1 LNRRRTTSSIL
12 LACWTAF
19 IVFAVVPIGRYREQ
33 PARRQIAW
41 IPFVSR
47 PVTLRDIA
55 RNVLLY
61 VPFGYLQ
68 ARALVHATAW
78 RALAYSAALSAGTEA
93 TQVYSR
99 GRYPS
104 TTDVVCN
111 VLGAMAGFAWARQR
125 TSRPPYPA
133 SGTPVSTDR

>member
-1 LNRRRTTSSIL
+1 VNRRRITPSIL
-12 LACWTAF
+12 LACWTAV

-33 PARRQIAW
+33 PTGRQIAW

-47 PVTLRDIA
+47 PVTLGDIA

-61 VPFGYLQ
+61 LPFGYLQ
-68 ARALVHATAW
+68 ARALIYPTAW
-78 RALAYSAALSAGTEA
+78 RALVYSTALSAGTEA

-104 TTDVVCN
+104 ITDVVCN
-111 VLGAMAGFAWARQR
+111 VIGAMAGFAWARR
-125 TSRPPYPA
+125 RASRPPYPA
-133 SGTPVSTDR
+133 ADTPVSADR

>member
-1 LNRRRTTSSIL
+1 MNRPRTTPSIL
-12 LACWTAF
+12 LVCWTAA

-33 PARRQIAW
+33 PARQQIAW
-41 IPFVSR
+41 VPFVSR
-47 PVTLRDIA
+47 PVTPQDIA
-55 RNVLLY
+55 RNLLLY

-68 ARALVHATAW
+68 ARALVYLTAW

-111 VLGAMAGFAWARQR
+111 VIGAMAGFAWARHR
-125 TSRPPYPA
+125 TRPPYRTA
-133 SGTPVSTDR
+133 GTPVNADR

>member
-1 LNRRRTTSSIL
+1 LNRHRTTPSIL
-12 LACWTAF
+12 LACWTVV

-33 PARRQIAW
+33 PARQQIAW

-47 PVTLRDIA
+47 PVTLSDIA
-55 RNVLLY
+55 RNILLY

-68 ARALVHATAW
+68 VRAVVHPTVG

-111 VLGAMAGFAWARQR
+111 VIGAMAGFAWARLR

-133 SGTPVSTDR
+133 AGPAVSAD

>member
-1 LNRRRTTSSIL
+1 LNRRRTTPAIL
-12 LACWTAF
+12 LACWTAV
-19 IVFAVVPIGRYREQ
+19 IVFAVVPMGRYREQ

-47 PVTLRDIA
+47 PMTPSDMA

-68 ARALVHATAW
+68 ARALVYPTVW
-78 RALAYSAALSAGTEA
+78 RALAYGTALSAGTEA

-111 VLGAMAGFAWARQR
+111 VIGGMLGFALARQR
-125 TSRPPYPA
+125 RSRPPYRA
-133 SGTPVSTDR
+133 AGAPVSADR